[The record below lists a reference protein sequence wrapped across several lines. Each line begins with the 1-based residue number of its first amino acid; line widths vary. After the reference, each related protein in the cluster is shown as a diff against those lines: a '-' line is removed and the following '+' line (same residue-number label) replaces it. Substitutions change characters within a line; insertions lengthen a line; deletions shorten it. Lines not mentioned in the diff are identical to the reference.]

1 MTLNEQRR
9 RGGDIC
15 QVLDFIGGGN
25 VAETRKRPTKPL
37 ISKRRRKRR
46 QASIP
51 FGDTAR
57 ARTRGRAAP
66 RLPRRA
72 LA

>member
-1 MTLNEQRR
+1 MTATCWRR
-9 RGGDIC
+9 RGGDIR
-15 QVLDFIGGGN
+15 QVFDFIGGGN
-25 VAETRKRPTKPL
+25 VAETRKRPANPL

-46 QASIP
+46 QVSIP

-66 RLPRRA
+66 RSQRRA
-72 LA
+72 MA

>member
-9 RGGDIC
+9 RGGDIR

-25 VAETRKRPTKPL
+25 VAETRKRPANPL

-66 RLPRRA
+66 RSHRRA
-72 LA
+72 MA

>member
-1 MTLNEQRR
+1 MTANCRRR
-9 RGGDIC
+9 RGGDIR
-15 QVLDFIGGGN
+15 QVFDFIGGGN
-25 VAETRKRPTKPL
+25 LAETRKRPANPL

-72 LA
+72 QA

>member
-1 MTLNEQRR
+1 MIAHERR
-9 RGGDIC
+9 KRGGDIR
-15 QVLDFIGGGN
+15 QVLDLIRGGN
-25 VAETRKRPTKPL
+25 VAETRKRPAKL
-37 ISKRRRKRR
+37 LNSKRERKRK
-46 QASIP
+46 QARIP

-66 RLPRRA
+66 RLALRA

>member
-1 MTLNEQRR
+1 MTAKVQRR
-9 RGGDIC
+9 QGGDAC
-15 QVLDFIGGGN
+15 QVLDFIAGGIA
-25 VAETRKRPTKPL
+25 AETQQRVSNPL
-37 ISKRRRKRR
+37 ISKRRRKRK

-66 RLPRRA
+66 RSRRRA

>member
-1 MTLNEQRR
+1 MTANGRRR
-9 RGGDIC
+9 RGGDIR
-15 QVLDFIGGGN
+15 QALDFIGGGN
-25 VAETRKRPTKPL
+25 VAETRKRPANPL

-72 LA
+72 QA

>member
-1 MTLNEQRR
+1 MTANCRRR
-9 RGGDIC
+9 RGGDIR
-15 QVLDFIGGGN
+15 QALDFIGGGN
-25 VAETRKRPTKPL
+25 VAETRKRPTNPL

-66 RLPRRA
+66 RFQRRA
-72 LA
+72 MA

>member
-1 MTLNEQRR
+1 MTANCRRR
-9 RGGDIC
+9 RGGDIR
-15 QVLDFIGGGN
+15 QALDFIGGGN
-25 VAETRKRPTKPL
+25 VAETRERPANPL
-37 ISKRRRKRR
+37 ISKRRRKRK

-66 RLPRRA
+66 RFQRRA

>member
-1 MTLNEQRR
+1 MTANRRRR

-15 QVLDFIGGGN
+15 QVFDFIGGGN
-25 VAETRKRPTKPL
+25 VAETRKRPAKPL
-37 ISKRRRKRR
+37 ISKRGRKRK
-46 QASIP
+46 QAHIP

-57 ARTRGRAAP
+57 ARTQGRAVL
-66 RLPRRA
+66 RLALRA

>member
-1 MTLNEQRR
+1 MIANKKRR
-9 RGGDIC
+9 RGGDIR
-15 QVLDFIGGGN
+15 QVFDFIGGGN
-25 VAETRKRPTKPL
+25 VAETRKCPAKPL

-57 ARTRGRAAP
+57 ARTRGHAAP

>member
-1 MTLNEQRR
+1 MTATCWRT
-9 RGGDIC
+9 RGGDIR
-15 QVLDFIGGGN
+15 QALDFIAGGN
-25 VAETRKRPTKPL
+25 VAETRKRPANPL

-57 ARTRGRAAP
+57 ARTRRRAAP
-66 RLPRRA
+66 RFQRRA